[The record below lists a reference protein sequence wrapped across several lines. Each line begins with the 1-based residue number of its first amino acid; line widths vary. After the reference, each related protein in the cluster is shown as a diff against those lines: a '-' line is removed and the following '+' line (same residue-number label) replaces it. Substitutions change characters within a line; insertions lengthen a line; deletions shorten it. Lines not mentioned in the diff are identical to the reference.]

1 MTSAI
6 VRRLGGVI
14 GALVSDVESWT
25 SAAAHLAQ
33 IGAIVVGAI
42 WTYNR
47 FIKQRE
53 DFPRATLEQVV
64 THRELSPE
72 HTYLRVG
79 VKIDNVSNVL
89 LRMEKVLAFVYQVL
103 PVTEEVAQ
111 RLDARAFLTEGE
123 REAQWTLI
131 GSYEGTAAGQ
141 IEPGEGDEFGF
152 DFAIATE
159 VTTAFIYTYIE
170 NVTTAGGSELG
181 WTVTRLYDLDRTS
194 GTQRER
200 VESRPARTK

>member
-6 VRRLGGVI
+6 ARRLSAVI
-14 GALVSDVESWT
+14 AALGSNLESWT

-33 IGAIVVGAI
+33 VGAIVVGGI

-53 DFPRATLEQVV
+53 DFPRATLEQIVS
-64 THRELSPE
+64 HRELSPE

-89 LRMEKVLAFVYQVL
+89 LRMEKVLAYVYQVL
-103 PVTEEVAQ
+103 PATEEVAQ
-111 RLDARAFLTEGE
+111 RLDARQFVAEGE
-123 REAQWTLI
+123 REAQWPLI

-152 DFAIATE
+152 DFAIPTD
-159 VTTAFIYTYIE
+159 VNTAFIYTYIK
-170 NVTTAGGSELG
+170 NVTIAGGSEVG
-181 WTVTRLYDLDRTS
+181 WTVTRLYDLDRKS

-200 VESRPARTK
+200 VESQPARTK